1 MTKLFCAALALLAA
15 CNPPAPAPDSRLV
28 EALAAFHLLEA
39 RHEQIGDV
47 TDASR
52 DSLLA
57 RYGYTG
63 ETFRQELDRLAEDL
77 ALGDTIYAHVEALL
91 DELQRLDSRAR

>member
-1 MTKLFCAALALLAA
+1 MKTGWAALLLLAA
-15 CNPPAPAPDSRLV
+15 CNAPAAVPEDRLV

-47 TDASR
+47 TDGVR

-57 RYGYTG
+57 HYGFTAAS
-63 ETFRQELDRLAEDL
+63 FRQELDRLTEDL
-77 ALGDTIYAHVEALL
+77 ALGDTVYGRVEALL
-91 DELQRLDSRAR
+91 ERRQRGDSLAR